1 MTQNQNTS
9 LQAGGAPR
17 PPEGIGQAWDARY
30 AGDAFFYGQEPNDFL
45 RESEPLLV
53 RGARVLSLAEGEGRN
68 AVFLAER
75 GHRVVGVDA
84 SAVGLAKAQTLAAA
98 RGVHIETVVA
108 DLSAWQW
115 TGEPLD
121 GVVAIWCHL
130 PVPLRAHVLNA
141 AIAALRPG
149 GLLILESY
157 TPDQVGRGTGGPPN
171 PALLPTAALL
181 REELR
186 GLDVEHLV
194 ERERHVSEGA
204 GHLGLSAVV
213 QLRGRGR

>member
-1 MTQNQNTS
+1 MTRET
-9 LQAGGAPR
+9 P
-17 PPEGIGQAWDARY
+17 IGVAWDARY
-30 AGDAFFYGQEPNDFL
+30 AGDVFFYGQESNDFL
-45 RESEPLLV
+45 RESEPHLA
-53 RGARVLSLAEGEGRN
+53 RGGRVLSLAEGEGRN

-84 SAVGLAKAQTLAAA
+84 SAVGLAKGQTLAAA

-115 TGEPLD
+115 TGELLD

-130 PVPLRAHVLNA
+130 PVPLRAEVLNA
-141 AIAALRPG
+141 AVAALRPG

-157 TPDQVGRGTGGPPN
+157 TPNQVGRGTGGPPN
-171 PALLPTAALL
+171 PALLPTASMLQ
-181 REELR
+181 EELH
-186 GLDVEHLV
+186 GLAFEHLV
-194 ERERHVSEGA
+194 ELERHVSEGS

-213 QLRGRGR
+213 QLRGRRIA